1 MKLANAFS
9 INMLPGNSV
18 VKFTQI
24 TTDQAK
30 ELLTDNVESFIGH
43 NDTAN
48 VLSTILGVP
57 ILVNR
62 ASFTAQQGEQFIVAQ
77 FSGPRLPE
85 GSTTLPEGA
94 VLTFWLVEVSRD

>member
-30 ELLTDNVESFIGH
+30 EILDNNIESFIGH
-43 NDTAN
+43 TDTAN
-48 VLSTILGVP
+48 VLTTILGVP

-62 ASFTAQQGEQFIVAQ
+62 ASLIAQKGESFIVAQ

-85 GSTTLPEGA
+85 GTTSLPEGA
-94 VLTFWLVEVSRD
+94 KITFWLVEVN

>member
-9 INMLPGNSV
+9 INMLSGDSV

-24 TTDQAK
+24 TAEQAR
-30 ELLTDNVESFIGH
+30 ELLKDRIESFVGH

-94 VLTFWLVEVSRD
+94 KIIFWLVEVN

>member
-9 INMLPGNSV
+9 INMLSGDSV

-24 TTDQAK
+24 TAEQAR
-30 ELLTDNVESFIGH
+30 ELLKDRIESFVGH

-48 VLSTILGVP
+48 VLTTLLGIPITI
-57 ILVNR
+57 NR
-62 ASFTAQQGEQFIVAQ
+62 ASLIAQQGERFIVAQ

-85 GSTTLPEGA
+85 GTTSLPEGA
-94 VLTFWLVEVSRD
+94 KITF

>member
-9 INMLPGNSV
+9 INMLSGDSV

-24 TTDQAK
+24 TAEQAR
-30 ELLTDNVESFIGH
+30 ELLKDRIESFVGH

-48 VLSTILGVP
+48 VLTTLLGIPITI
-57 ILVNR
+57 NR
-62 ASFTAQQGEQFIVAQ
+62 ASLIAQKGESFIVAQ

-85 GSTTLPEGA
+85 GTTSLPEGA
-94 VLTFWLVEVSRD
+94 KITFWLVEVN

>member
-1 MKLANAFS
+1 
-9 INMLPGNSV
+9 MLPGNSV

-43 NDTAN
+43 ADTAN
-48 VLSTILGVP
+48 VLSTILEIP
-57 ILVNR
+57 IMVNR
-62 ASFTAQQGEQFIVAQ
+62 VSLIAQQGERFIVAQ

-85 GSTTLPEGA
+85 GTTSLPEGA
-94 VLTFWLVEVSRD
+94 KITFWLVEVN